1 MNFLR
6 EVFRVYV
13 WGKTSLLEKM
23 IISTWDFF
31 FITISNSVLIFS
43 AFINRCSY
51 SSVHSYSKFSQFA
64 KLKLVKSLYDSVLRP
79 NCEHLMVFPFHA
91 IFCFSIFVL
100 LYICIYFFNI
110 KHICVVNSIALCSYD
125 FRNKDWMQRN
135 TGTKFRNSSG
145 YFVRLLNVIF
155 TIWD

>member
-1 MNFLR
+1 MNFFAGGVPCVCLR
-6 EVFRVYV
+6 ENIPVRKNDNFH
-13 WGKTSLLEKM
+13 L
-23 IISTWDFF
+23 DFF

-51 SSVHSYSKFSQFA
+51 SSVHSSSKFSQFA

-125 FRNKDWMQRN
+125 FRNKD
-135 TGTKFRNSSG
+135 
-145 YFVRLLNVIF
+145 
-155 TIWD
+155 

>member
-1 MNFLR
+1 
-6 EVFRVYV
+6 
-13 WGKTSLLEKM
+13 M

-100 LYICIYFFNI
+100 LYIYIYIYIFFNI
-110 KHICVVNSIALCSYD
+110 KHICVLTVLRFARMI
-125 FRNKDWMQRN
+125 F
-135 TGTKFRNSSG
+135 GTKIECREILVPNSG
-145 YFVRLLNVIF
+145 IPLVILCGC
-155 TIWD
+155 